1 MTVHE
6 ILTHTSDY
14 MPISIVREKDIFL
27 DKRERY
33 NVVVPFE
40 GFKSVPIEYY
50 ALEVKE
56 WFIHDFEVSIVI

>member
-1 MTVHE
+1 
-6 ILTHTSDY
+6 